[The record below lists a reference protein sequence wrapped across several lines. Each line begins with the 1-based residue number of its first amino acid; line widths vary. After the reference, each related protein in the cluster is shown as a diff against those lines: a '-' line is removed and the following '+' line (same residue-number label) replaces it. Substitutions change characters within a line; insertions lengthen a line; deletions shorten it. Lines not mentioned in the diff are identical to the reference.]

1 MAAWL
6 TRINRIRPSVGI
18 ALILTLCVSFFSI
31 CSHASDTLSFFNR
44 EQQQPQSLT
53 VMSWNLEWFGTPRVT
68 RTDAD
73 YAYFTDVIRRVSPD
87 IIAFQEAD
95 SKEAVERILPKG
107 QYSLYLSDRHGKAS
121 ESFRNS
127 NQYTG
132 FAIRQSLPVSDP
144 KDIASLNIR
153 TAPKSGE
160 RARKGRL
167 RYGTYVVVHPQSG
180 TPIHLLSVHL
190 KSGCYSS
197 KISRQSA
204 SCRVLSYQA
213 GVLKNWIDQRLAAKE
228 SFLIS
233 GDFNHRMA
241 DSGDWLYRSLSTASS
256 SDRHSVQLLT
266 KDVNASC
273 YVRLN
278 RSKRKAEY
286 RRYTALIDHF
296 VASADIAYAL
306 RQGKVYQYPFSRE
319 DVRRLT
325 LSDHCPLVLDIRLQ
339 PGSGL

>member
-1 MAAWL
+1 MML
-6 TRINRIRPSVGI
+6 F
-18 ALILTLCVSFFSI
+18 LILCCSFFSQ
-31 CSHASDTLSFFNR
+31 ASDTLSFLTR
-44 EQQQPQSLT
+44 EQPQQSSLT
-53 VMSWNLEWFGTPRVT
+53 IMSWNLEWFGTTRVK

-73 YAYFTDVIRRVSPD
+73 YAYFADVIHRVSPD

-95 SKEAVERILPKG
+95 SQEAVRHILPKD
-107 QYSLYLSDRHGKAS
+107 QYSLYLSDRHTKTG
-121 ESFRNS
+121 ESFRDG

-132 FAIRQSLPVSDP
+132 FAIRNSLTVSDP
-144 KDIASLNIR
+144 QDIASLNIR

-160 RARKGRL
+160 QARKGRL
-167 RYGTYVVVHPQSG
+167 RYGAYVIVHPPSG
-180 TPIHLLSVHL
+180 PPIHLLSVHL
-190 KSGCYSS
+190 KSGCYTS

-213 GVLKNWIDQRLAAKE
+213 GVLKKWIEQRLAANE

-241 DSGDWLYRSLSTASS
+241 DSGDWLYRSLSASS
-256 SDRHSVQLLT
+256 SDRHSVHLLT

-278 RSKRKAEY
+278 RSGAQPEY

-296 VASADIAYAL
+296 VASADIANTL
-306 RQGKVYQYPFSRE
+306 RQGNVSQYPFSRE

-325 LSDHCPLVLDIRLQ
+325 LSDHCPLILKIQLQ
-339 PGSGL
+339 PKGGPEAG

>member
-1 MAAWL
+1 MAARV
-6 TRINRIRPSVGI
+6 TRVNRIRSNVGI
-18 ALILTLCVSFFSI
+18 ALLLLLCVSLFSI
-31 CSHASDTLSFFNR
+31 FSHASDSLLSLSR
-44 EQQQPQSLT
+44 EQPQQPSLT
-53 VMSWNLEWFGTPRVT
+53 VMSWNLEWFGTSRVT
-68 RTDAD
+68 RTNAD

-95 SKEAVERILPKG
+95 SKEAVLRILPKD

-121 ESFRNS
+121 ESFRDG

-144 KDIASLNIR
+144 QDLASLNIR
-153 TAPKSGE
+153 TAPKPGE

-167 RYGTYVVVHPQSG
+167 RYGTYVIVHPQSG
-180 TPIHLLSVHL
+180 TSIHLLSVHL
-190 KSGCYSS
+190 KSGCYTS
-197 KISRQSA
+197 KINRQSA

-213 GVLKNWIDQRLAAKE
+213 DVLKNWIGQRLAAKE

-241 DSGDWLYRSLSTASS
+241 DSGDWLYRSLSDTS
-256 SDRHSVQLLT
+256 SDRHSVHLLT
-266 KDVNASC
+266 EEVNASC

-296 VASADIAYAL
+296 VASPDIASAL
-306 RQGKVYQYPFSRE
+306 RQGNIYQYQFSRK
-319 DVRRLT
+319 DVRNLT
-325 LSDHCPLVLDIRLQ
+325 LSDHCPLVLKIQLQ
-339 PGSGL
+339 PGAGL

>member
-1 MAAWL
+1 MAARL
-6 TRINRIRPSVGI
+6 TRVNRIRPDVGMTFI
-18 ALILTLCVSFFSI
+18 LILCVSFFSMF
-31 CSHASDTLSFFNR
+31 SYASDSLSSFGR
-44 EQQQPQSLT
+44 EQPQRQSLT
-53 VMSWNLEWFGTPRVT
+53 VMSWNLEWFGTPRVP

-95 SKEAVERILPKG
+95 SKEAVERILPKD

-121 ESFRNS
+121 ESFRDG

-144 KDIASLNIR
+144 QDIASLNIR

-167 RYGTYVVVHPQSG
+167 RYGTYVIVHPQSG

-190 KSGCYSS
+190 KSGCYTS
-197 KISRQSA
+197 KINRQSA

-241 DSGDWLYRSLSTASS
+241 DSGDWLYRSLSAPS
-256 SDRHSVQLLT
+256 SDRHSVHLLT

-296 VASADIAYAL
+296 VASADIADAL
-306 RQGKVYQYPFSRE
+306 RQGKVYQYPFSQK
-319 DVRRLT
+319 DVSRLT
-325 LSDHCPLVLDIRLQ
+325 LSDHCPLVLDIPLL